1 MQPAFELIRTAQAPE
16 PPGPFSQG
24 LAWGDLVF
32 VSGMGGLDPRTGR
45 VVGEDVGEQAEQAMR
60 NVAAILAGAGCGLR
74 DIVKATVYLCDMDD
88 YALVN
93 GIYERHMQ
101 GHRPARTC
109 VAVAGLPVQERM
121 KLDAIAVRPGAH
133 A

>member
-1 MQPAFELIRTAQAPE
+1 MKPAFEAIRTGAAPE

-24 LAWGDLVF
+24 MAFGDWVF
-32 VSGMGGLDPRTGR
+32 VSGMGGLDPATGR
-45 VVGEDVGEQAEQAMR
+45 VVGPGVAEQAEQAMR
-60 NVAAILAGAGCGLR
+60 NVAAILAGAGCTLG
-74 DIVKATVYLCDMDD
+74 DVVKATVYLCDMAD

-93 GIYERHMQ
+93 SIYERHMG

-109 VAVAGLPVQERM
+109 VAVAGLPVEERM
-121 KLDAIAVRPGAH
+121 KLDVIAVRPHAH